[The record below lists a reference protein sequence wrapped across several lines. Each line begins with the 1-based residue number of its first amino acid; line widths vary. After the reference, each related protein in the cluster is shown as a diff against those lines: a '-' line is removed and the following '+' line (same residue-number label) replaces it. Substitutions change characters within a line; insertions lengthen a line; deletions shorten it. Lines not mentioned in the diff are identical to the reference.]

1 MGDLFSSSI
10 RWEGSSRLKMK
21 FFAVLFF
28 VGFAQSGLVRREAE
42 AEADAKAGNYAAAS
56 APVCHSV
63 PEKTCTPRQIEKPKK
78 VCHEEHDEI
87 VDTTITEHCE
97 EIITTKC
104 EQTSQQSRHSSG
116 VIGHDSKIVATGV
129 IASPERVVSYGHIS
143 AGVGATYGSY
153 GGSSYRKREAD
164 ADAEPEADAEAAGA
178 HGYSSG
184 IVKSAP
190 ICRSVPVKNCNKVPI
205 SPPRKVSK
213 TVCKEVVD
221 IEIIEDCKEVI
232 TTRCEQTSQ
241 KVHHHSAVVG
251 HDTRVGPSAVVA
263 SHAHAAVASP
273 VVASY
278 GASSYGAT
286 GYASGYGKSLGP
298 IRRFGGGRY

>member
-1 MGDLFSSSI
+1 
-10 RWEGSSRLKMK
+10 MK
-21 FFAVLFF
+21 FFAILFC

-56 APVCHSV
+56 APICHSV

-143 AGVGATYGSY
+143 SGVGASYGSYGGSAAGVGATYGSY

-164 ADAEPEADAEAAGA
+164 ADAEPEADADAEAAGA

-190 ICRSVPVKNCNKVPI
+190 ICRSVPVKNCNKVPV
-205 SPPRKVSK
+205 STPRKVSK

-232 TTRCEQTSQ
+232 TTHCEQTSQ
-241 KVHHHSAVVG
+241 KVHHHSNVVG

-286 GYASGYGKSLGP
+286 GYANGYGKSLGP